1 VFNETNENT
10 KLISGD
16 VSPLDIQAS
25 VQDGKLKA
33 PGIFQSGFTGFLE
46 GLNTP
51 QKFAFDLESSML
63 NVKRHNPYRDGME
76 YLNNAMKSPEV
87 GWAQET
93 ANFVGNIFGFAANPI
108 NLVAGAGVGAAAD
121 VGISAISSVL
131 PESISAFGQTSAAT
145 LLGEEAAKR
154 LPEFIPKT
162 IGGVGASLTK
172 SLAISSAEMLPQAFN
187 ENFNEK
193 TGKFNIIGGAEQ
205 TLKYG
210 ALGLGLHTIGM
221 TVGAIYGEIGAVRS
235 LRKIPKL
242 GDGSKENLDEI
253 DKAFQ
258 EGKINE
264 DEYKWVH
271 TYLTDPD
278 NLHKQNE
285 LAAKI
290 LRSKKYNVDS
300 VTNKVFMSIAKKD
313 AIDNIHSSILDQLAS
328 NTTGDLKTAMSDY
341 NFLNIL
347 DEMKDDS
354 GHMVDGL
361 MGHVSYMNDRL
372 SLKSENLERFKIARE
387 SGGDEGA
394 YKHITNDH
402 PISQKSLFKELRKGK
417 DDVRLFS
424 GSVPELVGERLR
436 QERKVKNLQSS
447 HRLTRNKIKRGDPV
461 SEKMLEKIQNI
472 DRKIE
477 EIKSNYAKLMN
488 PSKELSYL
496 EERLLGKDELPN
508 NFQLSKDY
516 NRLKDLSHFSEK
528 AKALLHHVDLKNE
541 YEVQDSY
548 NKMIEAMTKLMDG
561 DIEKYADPKKL
572 QAYIQNSISKTAGD
586 IPQIGEFK
594 DRADNPDKYFR
605 DKRAENDIDDMERQ
619 SSDNVKNDDELLQDN
634 DKDIR
639 EADSKDLDKDNRETV
654 NAYKQF
660 KKNIPVM
667 ENVVSC
673 VRG

>member
-1 VFNETNENT
+1 VFNEANEDT
-10 KLISGD
+10 KMISGD

-33 PGIFQSGFTGFLE
+33 PGIFQSGFTGFIE

-63 NVKRHNPYRDGME
+63 KVKRHNPYRDGME

-87 GWAQET
+87 GWSQET

-108 NLVAGAGVGAAAD
+108 NLLVGAGAGAAAD

-145 LLGEEAAKR
+145 LLGEETAKR

-162 IGGVGASLTK
+162 IGGIGASLSK

-242 GDGSKENLDEI
+242 GDGSKENLGEI

-264 DEYKWVH
+264 DEYSWAY

-300 VTNKVFMSIAKKD
+300 VTNKVFMNIAKKD
-313 AIDNIHSSILDQLAS
+313 SIDNIHSSILDQLAS
-328 NTTGDLKTAMSDY
+328 NATGDLKTAMSDY

-347 DEMKDDS
+347 DEMKEDS

-372 SLKSENLERFKIARE
+372 SLKSENLDRFKKARAA
-387 SGGDEGA
+387 GGDEGA

-402 PISQKSLFKELRKGK
+402 PASQKSLFKKLRKGREDAK
-417 DDVRLFS
+417 FFS
-424 GSVPELVGERLR
+424 GALPDLVKERLR
-436 QERKVKNLQSS
+436 QERKVKNLMSS

-461 SEKMLEKIQNI
+461 SEKMLEKIQSI
-472 DRKIE
+472 DGKIE

-488 PSKELSYL
+488 PSKELDFL
-496 EERLLGKDELPN
+496 EERLLGKEELPN
-508 NFQLSKDY
+508 NLKGSKDY

-541 YEVQDSY
+541 YEVQESY

-572 QAYIQNSISKTAGD
+572 QAYIQNSISKNAGD

-639 EADSKDLDKDNRETV
+639 DAGSKDLDRDNRETV
-654 NAYKQF
+654 NSYKQF
-660 KKNIPVM
+660 KKNIPAM
-667 ENVVSC
+667 ENLVSC